1 MATGSIDP
9 KDPLASC
16 NIPQIIEDKWLD
28 YDAKAVHYKR
38 GSLLGKVIT
47 TLTYLTQVVSLNHD

>member
-16 NIPQIIEDKWLD
+16 NIPQIIEDKRLD
-28 YDAKAVHYKR
+28 FDVKAVHYKR
-38 GSLLGKVIT
+38 GSLLGKVILIIT
-47 TLTYLTQVVSLNHD
+47 DQPSSFVE